1 MSRDRF
7 SKDSVFRS
15 VYNNQS
21 LNSTRAATNNYI
33 ASTKDS
39 LDYVQ
44 RLGLMSRLHVHSGCV
59 NTVSWS
65 STGEHL
71 LSGSDDQCIAITN
84 PHSQEVLLKYK
95 TAHRANIFS
104 ARFMP
109 RSNGHSIVSCSGDGI
124 VLHTELLA
132 PYVRRQ
138 RTPLFNNVNTVG
150 SGADSTRETVP
161 MQPLYEHSESE
172 AKLSFFNCH
181 KSGTTYEVLTIPSEP
196 RSFLSCGED
205 GTVRLFDL
213 RQISSCHKTCCKDN
227 ILIFSPSAVNAMDL
241 SPISNYYVAVGSSDA
256 IVRIYDRRYLSIIDF
271 SDSSIPTT
279 ERHTRPIKAYPIPM
293 TTNRQYRITCVR
305 YSPEE
310 SELLVSYSSEYLY
323 LFDLRRDGVD
333 VNELYEKGRTAD
345 VNSASPPPTL
355 TAEQVTRRL
364 RLRGDWSDTGPDAR
378 PENYPRGRV
387 EIGQVRPQLQAN
399 IMSRMTEVISRMLN
413 DPRTRMGLSGQA
425 QELNRENQATLL
437 AAVARETSD
446 DSTPSTSGAYWR
458 RVASRLHNS
467 RSININASM
476 PQTDVVTSQPI
487 PTTAVVNNISR
498 PPEESTIAAPAEPS
512 VPASTSIADTS
523 NVSSDGQQGIQFRDD
538 EADTLNEELA
548 ELDMQT
554 KEILFDYLRM
564 KFVGHRN
571 ARTMIK
577 EANFWGN
584 NYVMSGSDC
593 GHIFTWDR
601 RTGKLVMLM
610 QGDQHVVNCLQPHP
624 ELPYLASSGID
635 YDVKIWAPTLE
646 HANFDEAV
654 AEDLMKRNAIMLE
667 QTKDTITVP
676 AAFMIRLLACIH
688 SLRNRERILNPE
700 GGNNPSN
707 LTENVDNANNR
718 SATNEQNEG
727 SVPNADGGEA
737 SEEANNDE

>member
-1 MSRDRF
+1 
-7 SKDSVFRS
+7 
-15 VYNNQS
+15 
-21 LNSTRAATNNYI
+21 
-33 ASTKDS
+33 
-39 LDYVQ
+39 
-44 RLGLMSRLHVHSGCV
+44 MSRLHVHSGCV
-59 NTVSWS
+59 NTVCWNN
-65 STGEHL
+65 TGEYL

-84 PHSQEVLLKYK
+84 PHNQEVLLKYK

-109 RSNGHSIVSCSGDGI
+109 RSNGHSLVSCSGDGI
-124 VLHTELLA
+124 VLHTELMA
-132 PYVRRQ
+132 PYIRRQ
-138 RTPLFNNVNTVG
+138 RMGTKLLNNCTSNVSNGG
-150 SGADSTRETVP
+150 STL
-161 MQPLYEHSESE
+161 PLYEHNEND

-181 KSGTTYEVLTIPSEP
+181 KSGTTYEVLTIPTEP

-256 IVRIYDRRYLSIIDF
+256 IVRIYDRRYLSVIDF
-271 SDSSIPTT
+271 SDGSIPTT
-279 ERHTRPIKAYPIPM
+279 DRHTRPIKAYPIPM
-293 TTNRQYRITCVR
+293 TTNRQYRTTCVR

-310 SELLVSYSSEYLY
+310 TELLVSYSSEYLY
-323 LFDLRRDGVD
+323 LFDLRRDGAD
-333 VNELYEKGRTAD
+333 VNELYEKGRSTTDA
-345 VNSASPPPTL
+345 NSSSSSAVPAL

-378 PENYPRGRV
+378 PENYRRGRV

-425 QELNRENQATLL
+425 QELNRENQASLL
-437 AAVARETSD
+437 AAVARETSED
-446 DSTPSTSGAYWR
+446 AAPSTSGTYWR
-458 RVASRLHNS
+458 RVASRLHGT
-467 RSININASM
+467 RTINIPP
-476 PQTDVVTSQPI
+476 PQTETGDVPTQTTSSLNS
-487 PTTAVVNNISR
+487 VNETIEQQEDDGGGSA
-498 PPEESTIAAPAEPS
+498 ESTATPR
-512 VPASTSIADTS
+512 S
-523 NVSSDGQQGIQFRDD
+523 NTDESQGIQFRED
-538 EADTLNEELA
+538 EAEKLNEELA
-548 ELDMQT
+548 ELDMQA
-554 KEILFDYLRM
+554 KEFIFDYLRM

-577 EANFWGN
+577 EANFWGS

-601 RTGKLVMLM
+601 RTGKLAMLM

-635 YDVKIWAPTLE
+635 YDVKIWAPILE
-646 HANFDEAV
+646 HTNFDEET

-688 SLRNRERILNPE
+688 SLRNRERILNTE
-700 GGNNPSN
+700 ENNNPSN
-707 LTENVDNANNR
+707 NQNENVNNNIEGNQSNEQDNSRANAN
-718 SATNEQNEG
+718 
-727 SVPNADGGEA
+727 D
-737 SEEANNDE
+737 EANPSTGDSSNNERETYPTGGQ